1 MKLYRQPFS
10 DFCAEWIEVID
21 VSTRLFDY
29 LETISFGELEACPSK
44 DCDATEQET
53 QNRCTEE
60 DSDFVPRKE
69 RKRRRKDVPETDI
82 GQVKEN
88 SPKQIVSA
96 STSKANAFKNT
107 TENCKIPLIS
117 VDRYVARNVMLSSLV
132 VAWSP
137 VLQLSP
143 KACSIPQNG
152 SSISL
157 LAVGGKSGEISFWR
171 VSVPEC
177 YSVELIGDRTNALIV
192 GLLQAHAS
200 WVTAISW
207 ALLDAD
213 CSNPRIL
220 LATGSS
226 DGSVKIWLAYND
238 QLLKSNEA
246 NNAYFSLLKEFQ

>member
-1 MKLYRQPFS
+1 MGSFYMASIAKHTFISNL
-10 DFCAEWIEVID
+10 
-21 VSTRLFDY
+21 LF
-29 LETISFGELEACPSK
+29 LNFFRVL
-44 DCDATEQET
+44 
-53 QNRCTEE
+53 
-60 DSDFVPRKE
+60 
-69 RKRRRKDVPETDI
+69 ETDI
-82 GQVKEN
+82 GQVKKN
-88 SPKQIVSA
+88 SPKQIVSV
-96 STSKANAFKNT
+96 STSNANAFKNT

-177 YSVELIGDRTNALIV
+177 YSVELIGDPTNALIV

-200 WVTAISW
+200 WVTAIGW

-226 DGSVKIWLAYND
+226 DGR
-238 QLLKSNEA
+238 
-246 NNAYFSLLKEFQ
+246 